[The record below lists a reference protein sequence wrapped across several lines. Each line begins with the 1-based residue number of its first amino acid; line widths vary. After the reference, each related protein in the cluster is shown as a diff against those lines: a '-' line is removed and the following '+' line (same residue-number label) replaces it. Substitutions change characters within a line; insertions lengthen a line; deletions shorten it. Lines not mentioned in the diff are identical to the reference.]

1 MGTDSFENTKSAE
14 EQIPGEDIQSS
25 YKDRSS
31 DKNPERAYKDY
42 QPDKK
47 FMQNKYFLWGLTGF
61 LTVVACILVYL
72 ILNNI
77 KPIYAFFKM
86 LTDVLMPVFVGM
98 IIAYLLTPVL
108 NFIECKIFIPLFNKT
123 KIKETKKRNKV
134 IRGICIFIT
143 IILMLAAIFWMFYL
157 MISQIV
163 PSIKDIANNLDTYQA
178 NIQNWA
184 RKTLTNNP
192 DLRNNIIQF
201 AGVSSQNLETWIN
214 DDFLSLSL
222 VTRFI
227 PFINKDGSIDMGQ
240 LLPILSSII
249 GGLGKF
255 FGGLWNAIIGM
266 IISIYLMAGKER
278 FAARS
283 KKLTY
288 VVFNRKNANSIISAF
303 RFTHKTFIGYL
314 GGKIIDSIII
324 GFLCFIGTSIMQTP
338 YAGLVSL
345 FVGVTNIIPYFGP
358 FLGAIPSAL
367 LIFVVDPMHPLNTL
381 FFLIFIL
388 VLQQL
393 DGNVIGPKILGDSTG
408 LEGFWVIF
416 SITLF
421 GGFFKVPGMILG
433 IPVFA
438 VFYAG
443 VKAWSAKKLKKKK
456 LPYTTDDYVDMIAIN
471 DDGEMETFI
480 PDSKKPA
487 KKIRIPF
494 VTSIR
499 EAIRKKKEKKQQEK

>member
-1 MGTDSFENTKSAE
+1 MSAE
-14 EQIPGEDIQSS
+14 KVDTSEKTSAKTSEAASE
-25 YKDRSS
+25 KV
-31 DKNPERAYKDY
+31 YKDY
-42 QPDKK
+42 APNKK
-47 FMQNKYFLWGLTGF
+47 YLKNKYFLWGLTGF
-61 LTVVACILVYL
+61 LTIVAGLSVYL
-72 ILNNI
+72 ILINF
-77 KPIYAFFKM
+77 KPIVGFFKT
-86 LTDVLMPVFVGM
+86 LTDILMPVFAGM
-98 IIAYLLTPVL
+98 IIAYLLTPIL
-108 NFIECKIFIPLFNKT
+108 NFIECKILTPIFNKT
-123 KIKETKKRNKV
+123 KFKESEKRAKL
-134 IRGICIFIT
+134 IRGISIFLTMVLMIAAVFWT
-143 IILMLAAIFWMFYL
+143 IYL
-157 MISQIV
+157 MVSQIV
-163 PSIKDIANNLDTYQA
+163 PSVRDIANNLDTYQA
-178 NIQNWA
+178 NIQTWA

-214 DDFLSLSL
+214 DDFLSFSL
-222 VTRFI
+222 FSKFI
-227 PFINKDGSIDMGQ
+227 PFINDDGSIDMSQ
-240 LLPILSSII
+240 LLPILSSVI
-249 GGLGKF
+249 GGIGKF
-255 FGGLWNAIIGM
+255 FGGLLDFIIGM
-266 IISIYLMAGKER
+266 IISIYLLGGKER
-278 FAARS
+278 FAGRA

-324 GFLCFIGTSIMQTP
+324 GLLCFIGTSILRTP

-345 FVGVTNIIPYFGP
+345 FVGVTNVIPYFGP
-358 FLGAIPSAL
+358 FLGAIPSAI

-443 VKAWSAKKLKKKK
+443 VRAWSEKKLKKKD
-456 LPYTTDDYVDMIAIN
+456 LPHETKDYIDMVSIN
-471 DDGEMETFI
+471 DEGEIESFV
-480 PDSKKPA
+480 PESKKTP

-494 VTSIR
+494 ITSIR
-499 EAIRKKKEKKQQEK
+499 EKIAKKKEEKNKK